1 MNNKLKYLI
10 CFVFYSSIVFGQQ
23 DLLIKQSKISEV
35 MTFERSLNSDV
46 KFYTGNIELSQDIYP
61 LVDKYRIENPL
72 IVQRNSSDYL
82 PLTAEYFFTA
92 SDSLV
97 RFISYIW
104 EKNRFGDLSEKM
116 KQDESESKNI
126 IFYNKEFD
134 RIQSVIESYYG
145 KPDYDDKKPQEKS
158 SSKGTYYLRRSKWDF
173 DDKYGSLTMIFGEDT
188 YRISF
193 RIYWKG

>member
-10 CFVFYSSIVFGQQ
+10 CFVLYSSIVFGQQ

-35 MTFERSLNSDV
+35 MAFERSLNSDV

-158 SSKGTYYLRRSKWDF
+158 SSKGTYYFRRSKWDF

>member
-1 MNNKLKYLI
+1 MINKLRYFIYLL
-10 CFVFYSSIVFGQQ
+10 FFSSNVVGQQ
-23 DLLIKQSKISEV
+23 DLLINQSKISEV
-35 MTFERSLNSDV
+35 MAFERSLNSDV
-46 KFYTGNIELSQDIYP
+46 KFYTGDIELSKDIYP
-61 LVDKYRIENPL
+61 LGDKYRVENPL

-82 PLTAEYFFTA
+82 PITAEYFFTA

-97 RFISYIW
+97 RFISYNW

-158 SSKGTYYLRRSKWDF
+158 SRKGTYYLRKSKWDF
-173 DDKYGSLTMIFGEDT
+173 DDKYGSLTMIFGADT